1 MRGGSKR
8 GGWMRVRALRTRP
21 ARDCSGQM
29 AVELAC
35 LMPVVLVMAIVAFNL
50 VRFVEA
56 CALFDRVAL
65 DAVVMQGVA
74 PDGEQSLVS
83 SVSAVRASVEEAFSD
98 MSSCEVAVR
107 AVPLST
113 GADAGLAV
121 NPLLTRFVCTL
132 RFHPWPLA
140 FSVAG
145 IEARV
150 PLALTHEKSIVIDR
164 FRPGVVI

>member
-1 MRGGSKR
+1 M
-8 GGWMRVRALRTRP
+8 RALRMR
-21 ARDCSGQM
+21 ALRMRAAGSSSGQM

-35 LMPVVLVMAIVAFNL
+35 LMPVVLVMALVAFNL

-74 PDGEQSLVS
+74 PDGEQSLIS
-83 SVSAVRASVEEAFSD
+83 SVSAVRGSISEAFAE
-98 MSSCEVAVR
+98 MPSCEIAVR

-113 GADAGLAV
+113 GSDAGLAV

-132 RFHPWPLA
+132 RFYPWPLA
-140 FSVAG
+140 FSVGG
-145 IEARV
+145 IDARV
-150 PLALTHEKSIVIDR
+150 PVALTHEKSIVIDR